1 MTMGE
6 ERWRERRED
15 TGWRR
20 HIGCLGTRQQTGF
33 RPGASRAPQG
43 SDQRELPQIIAIPI
57 PILFPTFWRSDV
69 FRRQISNPTSQTSDL
84 AKTGAERGDCDQQSV
99 GALVRLLWHAAA
111 TGLKP
116 LRLPRAQLQ
125 VIFRKRASDQ
135 VTYFQENEANLKAH
149 VNYRVS
155 KTHGKT

>member
-1 MTMGE
+1 MAKTHRMPGRPATDGLSPRSQPRATGVGL
-6 ERWRERRED
+6 ERV
-15 TGWRR
+15 
-20 HIGCLGTRQQTGF
+20 
-33 RPGASRAPQG
+33 S
-43 SDQRELPQIIAIPI
+43 QIIAIPFR
-57 PILFPTFWRSDV
+57 ILFPTFWRSDV

-84 AKTGAERGDCDQQSV
+84 AKTGSERGDCDQQSV

-111 TGLKP
+111 PGLKP